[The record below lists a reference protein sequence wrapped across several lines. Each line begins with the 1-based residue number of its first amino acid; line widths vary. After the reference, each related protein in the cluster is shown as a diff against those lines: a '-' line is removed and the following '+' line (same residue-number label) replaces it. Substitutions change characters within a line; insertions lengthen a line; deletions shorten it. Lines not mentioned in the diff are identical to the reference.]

1 MDIDGQEIHQI
12 NDSSFV
18 LVRTDIDTIT
28 GDKNINI
35 IKLTD
40 QGQIAADFF
49 IPEPE
54 EPPITNNKLINIIDF
69 TGRQTKEKPNL
80 PLIYIY
86 ENGTTEKKMIIE

>member
-1 MDIDGQEIHQI
+1 M
-12 NDSSFV
+12 

-40 QGQIAADFF
+40 NGEIAGDFI
-49 IPEPE
+49 IPT
-54 EPPITNNKLINIIDF
+54 PPTTANGKLINIIDF
-69 TGRQTKEKPNL
+69 TGRQTKVKPNL

-86 ENGTTEKKMIIE
+86 DDGTTEKKMIIE